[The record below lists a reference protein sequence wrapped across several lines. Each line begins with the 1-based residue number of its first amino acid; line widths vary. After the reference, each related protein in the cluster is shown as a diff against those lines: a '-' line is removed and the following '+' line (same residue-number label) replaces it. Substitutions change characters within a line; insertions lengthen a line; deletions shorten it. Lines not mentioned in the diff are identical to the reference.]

1 MVLIFVQLKPFKLG
15 NRELASYWNRL
26 YNQNKIDPEHTHLR
40 TNTEKAAYVKK
51 HCQYIELRL
60 QEEKFQGLRERA
72 GLDTDDFK
80 LITTGVNRNLTL
92 LEAKLDQGLEERIE
106 SLPQKAKV
114 VSQDKD
120 ILQQVEEIAELDQK
134 EFNKVSSSNSFEAL
148 LDMSMA
154 VEVDPDTMEIEPKV
168 TDAGTQAT
176 VSMSNSGQQTMSS
189 AQTVGVQT
197 SDENKEDLREDP
209 AKDNS
214 GGAGP
219 IRGGGNANQGGL
231 KCYTVSAEMKLDT
244 GSSIPIWR
252 KANNESD
259 EMTNLRQYI
268 RDMLR
273 FKQLGLLENDAVLIN
288 ASLVKSG
295 RTDVYAE
302 MPKDAEEDVTKFI
315 KYLKVAYGL
324 SAVELLKELQSIKQD
339 SNESP
344 HTFLSRVIN
353 LYYEARNETKKS
365 IEEIKGNVLESN
377 EIVRLF
383 LSGLRDPRVRIAVR
397 SRLDDLR
404 LDTLAK
410 AARNA
415 QMALKE
421 SSALGVNHV
430 AATEPAFSVDQITD
444 KVKVMNINSGNRGR
458 PFQRGRSRTWNR
470 TGTTQ
475 NQRSVRV
482 QQKNVE
488 CFKCKRT
495 GHIAKNCRVGGNNSR
510 FQNQRRF
517 QEKSVSFKPKPKAS
531 FSCYGCG
538 KPGHYAKD
546 CRAKRF
552 NKQ

>member
-15 NRELASYWNRL
+15 NRELANYWNRL
-26 YNQNKIDPEHTHLR
+26 YNQNKIDSEHTHL
-40 TNTEKAAYVKK
+40 TKNTEKAAYVKK
-51 HCQYIELRL
+51 YCPYIELRI

-72 GLDTDDFK
+72 GLNTDDFK
-80 LITTGVNRNLTL
+80 LITTGINRNLTL
-92 LEAKLDQGLEERIE
+92 LEAKIDKGLEERIE
-106 SLPQKAKV
+106 PLPQKAKV
-114 VSQDKD
+114 VSQDTD
-120 ILQQVEEIAELDQK
+120 ILKQVKELAELDPNQ
-134 EFNKVSSSNSFEAL
+134 FNKVSSSNNFEAL

-168 TDAGTQAT
+168 ADAETQAT
-176 VSMSNSGQQTMSS
+176 VSMSNSEQQTTSS
-189 AQTVGVQT
+189 SQAVGIQTT
-197 SDENKEDLREDP
+197 EDTKEDRQEDT
-209 AKDNS
+209 ANTVS
-214 GGAGP
+214 GGSEP
-219 IRGGGNANQGGL
+219 IRGVGTTNRRGL

-252 KANNESD
+252 KANNGSD

-273 FKQLGLLENDAVLIN
+273 FKQLGLLEDDAVLIN

-302 MPKDAEEDVTKFI
+302 MPKDAEQDVTKFI
-315 KYLKVAYGL
+315 KYLKLAYGL

-365 IEEIKGNVLESN
+365 IDDIKENVLESN

-444 KVKVMNINSGNRGR
+444 EVKVMNINSGNRGR

-475 NQRSVRV
+475 NQRSDRG

-488 CFKCKRT
+488 CFKCKRS
-495 GHIAKNCRVGGNNSR
+495 GHIAKNCRSGGNNSR
-510 FQNQRRF
+510 FQSQRRF
-517 QEKSVSFKPKPKAS
+517 QEKSMSFKPKPKTS

-546 CRAKRF
+546 CRAKRS